1 MPRKKASKKKT
12 NVEKKTVAET
22 KTVLAHEKEV
32 ELKEVKDK
40 LDTKK
45 EEKVVKKAAA
55 KKTVKETKA
64 EEKPAKKAAA
74 KNTVK

>member
-22 KTVLAHEKEV
+22 KTVSAKANETKV

-45 EEKVVKKAAA
+45 EEKVVKKAAVEY
-55 KKTVKETKA
+55 KLREI
-64 EEKPAKKAAA
+64 EKDFK
-74 KNTVK
+74 